1 MTRNNLSIILISLNK
16 ASVPQSI
23 NDDLYDEV
31 NHSLELEL
39 TSLFMLHSF
48 FGKHATKKPAL

>member
-1 MTRNNLSIILISLNK
+1 MIFQKVENK

-39 TSLFMLHSF
+39 KSSIHASF
-48 FGKHATKKPAL
+48 FFWQTCH

>member
-1 MTRNNLSIILISLNK
+1 MQRFLSNVIFKKVENK

-39 TSLFMLHSF
+39 TSHTVILEIF
-48 FGKHATKKPAL
+48 